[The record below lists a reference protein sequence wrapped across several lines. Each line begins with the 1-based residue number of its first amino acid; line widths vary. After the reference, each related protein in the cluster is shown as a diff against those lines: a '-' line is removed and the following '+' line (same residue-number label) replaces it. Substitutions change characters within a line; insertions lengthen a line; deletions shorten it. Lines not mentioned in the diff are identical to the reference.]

1 VSESDPTT
9 LTDRFG
15 RRIDYLRLSVIDRC
29 NLRCFYCRPERD
41 QRSARVERLA
51 PDGFIRVAA
60 AFARLGVSRVRLT
73 GGEPMLRRD
82 LESIVEGVAALRG
95 IKDLSLS
102 TNGYLLERRAHRLRR
117 AGLHRV
123 NLSLDSLDPAR
134 FRAIT
139 RLGRLERV
147 LAGIDAALAAGLA
160 PVKLNMVVLRGVNDD
175 EIPALLEFAAAR
187 RLELRFIETMPLGTS
202 GREAMSRHV
211 PAREILER
219 VRVHAGQ
226 DLVPVA
232 SSAGAG
238 PARCYRLGASGAT
251 VGVIAAVSRHF
262 CATCNRVRLSAT
274 GDLLLCLG
282 REHRVPLRSLIESG
296 VGDEVMEAAIRDAIR
311 RKPWSH
317 DFLNGGGSAVDM
329 SGVGG

>member
-1 VSESDPTT
+1 
-9 LTDRFG
+9 
-15 RRIDYLRLSVIDRC
+15 
-29 NLRCFYCRPERD
+29 
-41 QRSARVERLA
+41 
-51 PDGFIRVAA
+51 
-60 AFARLGVSRVRLT
+60 
-73 GGEPMLRRD
+73 MLRRD
-82 LESIVEGVAALRG
+82 LESIVEGVVALPG
-95 IKDLSLS
+95 IKDVSLS
-102 TNGYLLERRAHRLRR
+102 TNGYLLERRAQRLRD

-123 NLSLDSLDPAR
+123 NLSLDTLDRAR
-134 FRAIT
+134 FRTIT
-139 RLGRLERV
+139 RMGGLERV
-147 LAGIDAALAAGLA
+147 LTGIEAALAAGLA

-175 EIPALLEFAAAR
+175 EIPAMLEFAAAR
-187 RLELRFIETMPLGTS
+187 RLELRFIETMPLGTP
-202 GREAMSRHV
+202 GREAMPRHV

-226 DLVPVA
+226 DLVPVT

-262 CATCNRVRLSAT
+262 CATCNRVRLSAA

-282 REHRVPLRSLIESG
+282 QEHRVSLRPLIESG
-296 VGDEVMEAAIRDAIR
+296 VGDEVMEAAIRAAIR

-317 DFLNGGGSAVDM
+317 EFLDGGGAAVDM